1 MDELDKIERTSNSP
15 KFFAVIASVA
25 ALVGLIDAVYLTI
38 KHFKEEA
45 VPCSLITG
53 CEQVLTS
60 SHAEMFGIPLAVYGA
75 AAYFLAFSLAILA
88 IFGNR
93 KMWFVFGVLASI
105 MFAYSLYLLY
115 VQGFVIEAFCQFCLL
130 SAISSTTLFIVAAVS
145 RFWRYTN

>member
-1 MDELDKIERTSNSP
+1 MDELDNIEQTSKSP
-15 KFFAVIASVA
+15 KMFAVVASIA
-25 ALVGLIDAVYLTI
+25 ALVGLIDAAYLTV

-60 SHAEMFGIPLAVYGA
+60 VHAEMFGIPLAIYGA
-75 AAYFLAFSLAILA
+75 TAYFLAFSLAILA

-115 VQGFVIEAFCQFCLL
+115 VQAFIIEAFCQFCLL
-130 SAISSTTLFIVAAVS
+130 SAVSSTTLFVLAAFS
-145 RFWRYTN
+145 KFWRYK

>member
-15 KFFAVIASVA
+15 KLFAVIASVA
-25 ALVGLIDAVYLTI
+25 ALVGLIDAAYLTI

-93 KMWFVFGVLASI
+93 KMWFFFGVLASI

-115 VQGFVIEAFCQFCLL
+115 VQGFIIEAFCQFCLL
-130 SAISSTTLFIVAAVS
+130 SAITSTTLFIVAAVS

>member
-1 MDELDKIERTSNSP
+1 MDELDKIERISTSP
-15 KFFAVIASVA
+15 KIYAVVA
-25 ALVGLIDAVYLTI
+25 AIAAITGLIDAAYLTV
-38 KHFKEEA
+38 KHYANET

-75 AAYFLAFSLAILA
+75 VAYFIAFSLAILT

-93 KMWFVFGVLASI
+93 KLWFVFGLLASV
-105 MFAYSLYLLY
+105 MFVYTLYLLY

-130 SAISSTTLFIVAAVS
+130 SAISSTTLFITAAVS
-145 RFWRYTN
+145 KFWRYR

>member
-1 MDELDKIERTSNSP
+1 MDELDNLERTSNSP
-15 KFFAVIASVA
+15 KIYAVIASIA
-25 ALVGLIDAVYLTI
+25 ALIGLIDAAYLTI
-38 KHFKEEA
+38 KHFANET

-93 KMWFVFGVLASI
+93 KMWFVFGLLASV
-105 MFAYSLYLLY
+105 MFIYTLYLLY
-115 VQGFVIEAFCQFCLL
+115 VQGFIIEAFCQFCLL
-130 SAISSTTLFIVAAVS
+130 SAISSTTLFVVAAIS
-145 RFWRYTN
+145 KFWRYK

>member
-1 MDELDKIERTSNSP
+1 MNELDNIEGRTRSP
-15 KFFAVIASVA
+15 KMFAVIASIA
-25 ALVGLIDAVYLTI
+25 ALVGLVDSAYLTV
-38 KHFKEEA
+38 KHFKEET

-93 KMWFVFGVLASI
+93 KMWFVLGILASF

-130 SAISSTTLFIVAAVS
+130 SAISSTTLFVVAVIS
-145 RFWRYTN
+145 KFWRYR

>member
-1 MDELDKIERTSNSP
+1 MDELDNIEQTSSSP
-15 KFFAVIASVA
+15 KIYAVIASIA
-25 ALVGLIDAVYLTI
+25 ALVGLLDSAYLTV
-38 KHFKEEA
+38 KHLKEEV

-75 AAYFLAFSLAILA
+75 VAYFLAFSLAILA

-93 KMWFVFGVLASI
+93 KMWFVFGLLASV
-105 MFAYSLYLLY
+105 MFVYTLYLLY

-130 SAISSTTLFIVAAVS
+130 SAISSTTLFATAVIS
-145 RFWRYTN
+145 KFWRYK